1 MLQQKHPKGPIPTL
15 PDITLPPGTTA
26 LPPEF
31 NIMSVLRSFPR
42 DTACGPSGLRIQ
54 HLIDAAEVHLPI
66 SICSSLRVVVNILT
80 IGKAPMP
87 ISRYLAGG
95 SLTALIKNK
104 EDLPL
109 DICPIAVAEAMRR
122 LTGKCLCIL
131 SKDKA
136 AEFFGP
142 FQLGVA
148 CPAGAEKIIHGV
160 RRCVQ
165 DHWNDDDF
173 VLCKIDLTNAFNMVS
188 HQALLEECATH
199 FPELFPWVSWCYG
212 QHPTLWH
219 PMGVL
224 SSELGVQQGDP
235 LGPLLFSLVLHK
247 LICMIIEDMECSQLL
262 LNS

>member
-1 MLQQKHPKGPIPTL
+1 MGKACKVLTSSGIAPNIPETWNLLQQKHPKGPIPTL
-15 PDITLPPGTTA
+15 PDNTLPPGTTA

-66 SICSSLRVVVNILT
+66 SICSSLRAVINIVAS
-80 IGKAPMP
+80 GKATLP
-87 ISRYLAGG
+87 ISRYLVGG

-109 DICPIAVAEAMRR
+109 DIRPIACWEAMRR

-131 SKDKA
+131 LKDKA

-148 CPAGAEKIIHGV
+148 CLAGAEKIIHGV
-160 RRCVQ
+160 HRCVQ
-165 DHWNDDDF
+165 DH
-173 VLCKIDLTNAFNMVS
+173 
-188 HQALLEECATH
+188 
-199 FPELFPWVSWCYG
+199 
-212 QHPTLWH
+212 
-219 PMGVL
+219 
-224 SSELGVQQGDP
+224 
-235 LGPLLFSLVLHK
+235 
-247 LICMIIEDMECSQLL
+247 
-262 LNS
+262 